1 MGKDYRGVGYLT
13 GRRLSFNSGAPKHAV
28 RVDDDSQVAYSDS
41 DKDGKSGMTNIGA
54 IIGREVLD
62 SRGNPTVE
70 AEVQLASGVIG
81 RAIVPS
87 GASTGEH
94 EAVELRDGDNARFL
108 GKGVLKAVENVN
120 AEIADALAN
129 WDAADQRA
137 LDQKMIELDGTE
149 NKARLGANAI
159 LAVSMAAARA
169 AAAEYGLPLYRYLGG
184 AGANTLPTPMMNI
197 LNGGAHADNNVDF
210 QEFMVMP
217 VGAPS
222 FSEALRWGVEVFH
235 TLKGVLKKRGYNT
248 AVGDEGGFAP
258 SVKSN
263 VEAIEVVLE
272 AIQQAGYKPGEEIA
286 IALDPAASEFYQDG
300 KYVFKKSDKSA
311 KSSDDM
317 VRFWSKWANDYPIVS
332 LEDGLS
338 EDDWDGW
345 QNLTRELGGKIQLV
359 GDDIFVTN
367 ITFLQEGIDK
377 GVANSILIKVNQIG
391 TVSETLDAIDLA
403 RRNGYTSIIS
413 HRSGETEDT
422 FIADLAVAT
431 GAGQIKTGSASRTD
445 RIAKYNQLLR
455 IESELGDSARFLGLK
470 ALNYKG

>member
-1 MGKDYRGVGYLT
+1 
-13 GRRLSFNSGAPKHAV
+13 
-28 RVDDDSQVAYSDS
+28 
-41 DKDGKSGMTNIGA
+41 MTNIGE

-70 AEVQLASGVIG
+70 AEVRLLNGAIG

-87 GASTGEH
+87 GASTGVH
-94 EAVELRDGDNARFL
+94 EAVELRDGDNQRYL
-108 GKGVLKAVENVN
+108 GKGVLKAGENVN
-120 AEIADALAN
+120 GEIADALAN
-129 WDAADQRA
+129 MDAADQRSI
-137 LDQKMIELDGTE
+137 DRKMIELDGTE
-149 NKARLGANAI
+149 NKGRLGANAI
-159 LAVSMAAARA
+159 LAVSMAVARA
-169 AAAEYGLPLYRYLGG
+169 AAAEYVLPLYRYLGG
-184 AGANTLPTPMMNI
+184 AGANLLPVPMMNI

-217 VGAPS
+217 VGAES

-235 TLKGVLKKRGYNT
+235 TLKRVLKKRGYNT

-272 AIQQAGYKPGEEIA
+272 AIAQAGYKPGDEIA
-286 IALDPAASEFYQDG
+286 IALDPAASELYQDG
-300 KYVFKKSDKSA
+300 NYVFKKSDKSA
-311 KSSDDM
+311 KSSEEM
-317 VRFWSKWANDYPIVS
+317 VRYWAKWVRDYPIVS
-332 LEDGLS
+332 IEDGLA

-345 QNLTRELGGKIQLV
+345 QALTKELGGKIQLV
-359 GDDIFVTN
+359 GDDLFVTN
-367 ITFLQEGIDK
+367 TERLQEGIDK

-391 TVSETLDAIDLA
+391 TVSETLDAIALA
-403 RRNGYTSIIS
+403 RRNGYTSVIS

-455 IESELGDSARFLGLK
+455 IEEELGGSARFLGLK
-470 ALNYKG
+470 ALNYNG